1 MTPAQ
6 RPPNIVLVLLD
17 QLRADVCGTYGS
29 RLCRT
34 PSIDGLAA
42 QGMRFDRAYT
52 PIGICSPARAS
63 MLTGTYPH
71 RHGVLNNVHGRDA
84 LQADLRPGTPVYP
97 ALLRDAGYATAYAG
111 KWHVDMD
118 GGPAT
123 RGFTR
128 VGATDDFVSAVAEQR
143 RRLGLP
149 DTAPIAVD
157 RETSYPPLSAR
168 ATRGNPGFP
177 VLGRETQ
184 PLEGTPQGLFLEQA
198 LGALDELRS
207 GAEPYLLVLSFLG
220 PHWPYSVP
228 EPWWSMYDP
237 AAIEPWPNWEDDFT
251 GKPGAN
257 RRGLQ
262 HFGVEGWT
270 WQDWAPAVAAY
281 FGSVT
286 MHDHLIRRLVT
297 ALDADGGGEGTL
309 LMVSADHGDLC
320 GSHRQF
326 NKGPLMYEEVYRIPF
341 VARWPGH
348 IAPESSTAAY
358 ASTLDLFATVLDAA
372 GVTPPDGAGADS
384 RSLLP
389 LMRGEQPGGW
399 RDSWVSEFHGDE
411 FGLYSQRMLVHG
423 RHKLVYNPHDV
434 DELYDLHA
442 DPHELHNL
450 SAAPSAAAVRD
461 DLESR
466 LAQWMEETQDPLGT
480 FAHNLLG

>member
-1 MTPAQ
+1 MSAAQ

-17 QLRADVCGTYGS
+17 QLRVDVCGTYGS
-29 RLCRT
+29 ALCRT
-34 PSIDGLAA
+34 PNIDRIAG

-71 RHGVLNNVHGRDA
+71 RHGVLNNVHGRDS
-84 LQADLRPGTPVYP
+84 LQPDLRPGTPIYP
-97 ALLRDAGYATAYAG
+97 ELLRDAGYATGYVG

-118 GGPAT
+118 GGP
-123 RGFTR
+123 RSKGFTH
-128 VGATDDFVSAVAEQR
+128 VGAADDIVGAVTEQR
-143 RRLGLP
+143 ERLGLP
-149 DTAPIAVD
+149 QTAPLAVD
-157 RETSYPPLSAR
+157 RSTTYPPLSAR
-168 ATRGNPGFP
+168 ATRQAFGFP
-177 VLGRETQ
+177 LFGRETQ
-184 PLEGTPQGLFLEQA
+184 PIEGTPQGIYLEH
-198 LGALDELRS
+198 ALDALAAMR
-207 GAEPYLLVLSFLG
+207 AEDSPFLLVLSFIG

-237 AAIEPWPNWEDDFT
+237 AAIPPWPNWEDDFT

-270 WQDWAPAVAAY
+270 WQDWAPVVAAY
-281 FGSVT
+281 FASVT
-286 MHDHLIRRLVT
+286 MHDELIGRLVD
-297 ALDADGGGEGTL
+297 ALDAGGGDDTL

-326 NKGPLMYEEVYRIPF
+326 NKGPLMYEEVYRIPL
-341 VARWPGH
+341 VARWPGV
-348 IAPESSTAAY
+348 IAPQGRSDAH
-358 ASTLDLFATVLDAA
+358 ASTLDLFATMLDAA
-372 GVTPPDGAGADS
+372 GVAAPDTPLDS

-389 LMRGEQPGGW
+389 LFRGETPPDW

-434 DELYDLHA
+434 DELYDLVA
-442 DPHELHNL
+442 DPYELRNL
-450 SAAPSAAAVRD
+450 SAEPAMAAVRD

-466 LAQWMEETQDPLGT
+466 LAEWMVATDDPLAN
-480 FAHNLLG
+480 FAYNLLG